1 MTQPDGT
8 APMQGTPDYLVTL
21 LQLGR
26 LLNSSLDLK
35 QVLETAI
42 DQVIAFVGAERGFIL
57 LVDITTGRVW
67 GEALRNM
74 EKEALEQTL
83 SGEDLH
89 NHAEISKTL
98 VESVLDTL
106 QPVVSHNAM

>member
-1 MTQPDGT
+1 MTLTDGT
-8 APMQGTPDYLVTL
+8 ASIPGGPDYLATL

-57 LVDITTGRVW
+57 LVDISTGRVW

-74 EKEALEQTL
+74 EKTALEQTL

-89 NHAEISKTL
+89 NRAEISKTL
-98 VESVLDTL
+98 VESVLDR
-106 QPVVSHNAM
+106 SEEH